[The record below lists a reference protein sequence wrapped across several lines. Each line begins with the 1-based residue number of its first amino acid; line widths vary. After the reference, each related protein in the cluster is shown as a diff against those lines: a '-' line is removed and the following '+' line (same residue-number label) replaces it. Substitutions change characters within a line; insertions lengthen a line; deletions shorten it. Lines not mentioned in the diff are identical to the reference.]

1 MTFAERQFARAIA
14 RIGESK
20 TEKLR
25 NDHRLAER
33 TPIRIPVAVKLD
45 LDAKTGWT
53 GARMHDISAHGTRL
67 EIPSAMAIGASFLL
81 RLPSKDGKQPAQP
94 LLCRVVHCLPT
105 KNNSFVIVPNSWAT
119 RRYENP
125 PGTTPRKRAASSIRS
140 SIDHFCG
147 FRTTNPTNRDGI
159 SLRLDLTSSRPNP
172 FR

>member
-14 RIGESK
+14 RIGESN

-25 NDHRLAER
+25 NDHRRAER

-105 KNNSFVIVPNSWAT
+105 KNNSFVIGAEFLGHPTS
-119 RRYENP
+119 
-125 PGTTPRKRAASSIRS
+125 RKSTGDDTAEASRIQHSI
-140 SIDHFCG
+140 
-147 FRTTNPTNRDGI
+147 
-159 SLRLDLTSSRPNP
+159 LD
-172 FR
+172 